1 MEYLLAIGLIFV
13 IVWLIM
19 PKEEGTK
26 LEGASAK
33 LVIEKKKCP
42 PHQWFWQEIVDQD
55 GNKQGERI
63 VCKVCGPLKFNGGGD
78 DESRPY

>member
-1 MEYLLAIGLIFV
+1 MEFLFVIGLIILIA
-13 IVWLIM
+13 IVM
-19 PKEEGTK
+19 PKPGELGGVGNNTSTGE
-26 LEGASAK
+26 K

-63 VCKVCGPLKFNGGGD
+63 VCKVCGPIQSQSGR
-78 DESRPY
+78 EE

>member
-1 MEYLLAIGLIFV
+1 MEFLFVIGLIV
-13 IVWLIM
+13 LIAIVM
-19 PKEEGTK
+19 PKPDLKET
-26 LEGASAK
+26 GASEK

-63 VCKVCGPLKFNGGGD
+63 VCKVCGPLQSQSGR
-78 DESRPY
+78 EE

>member
-1 MEYLLAIGLIFV
+1 MEFLFVIGLIILIA
-13 IVWLIM
+13 IVM
-19 PKEEGTK
+19 PKPEVKGNGVSE
-26 LEGASAK
+26 K

-63 VCKVCGPLKFNGGGD
+63 VCKVCGPLQSQSGR
-78 DESRPY
+78 EE

>member
-1 MEYLLAIGLIFV
+1 MEFLFVIGLIILIA
-13 IVWLIM
+13 IVM
-19 PKEEGTK
+19 PKPEVKTN
-26 LEGASAK
+26 GASEK

-63 VCKVCGPLKFNGGGD
+63 VCKVCGPLQSQSGR
-78 DESRPY
+78 EE

>member
-1 MEYLLAIGLIFV
+1 MEYLLVLGLI
-13 IVWLIM
+13 ILILILM
-19 PKEEGTK
+19 PKGKAAALNSTSE
-26 LEGASAK
+26 K

-63 VCKVCGPLKFNGGGD
+63 VCKVCGPLSAQLG
-78 DESRPY
+78 RPE